1 MASGL
6 KINSAKIDVMGV
18 NIEERNL
25 RGAFVFMAC
34 CIGKIPFDFLG
45 IPIGANP

>member
-6 KINSAKIDVMGV
+6 KINFAKIDVMGV

-25 RGAFVFMAC
+25 RGAFVFNS
-34 CIGKIPFDFLG
+34 IGKIPFDFLG
-45 IPIGANP
+45 IPIGANA